1 MTYGS
6 LFSGYGGLDM
16 GVQAALGEGRVA
28 WVSDIEPGPQAILA
42 HHYPESPNLG
52 DITQIDWEDVEPVDV
67 LTGGSPCQDLSMA
80 GQRAG
85 MRPGT
90 RSGLWESMAHAI
102 NHIQPRLVVW
112 ENVTGALSARSISES
127 ERKLNDGAFSLMES
141 DPGRLGSN
149 ANEPVLRAL
158 GRVLGDLTNLGY
170 DAEWTTVRASDIGAP
185 HRRERIF
192 VVAYPHGSGWEG
204 LDDWASQTPPERH
217 GHTLT
222 CVGDDLGQLLP
233 TPTATYSGNTAENHL
248 SKKPGSVKVTDLRIL
263 VEELGLVLLPTP
275 VTSDSHGYAAADLNR
290 NSIQLRAI
298 DALLP
303 TPCAQQGAST
313 RALTMFGDYAPAI
326 ERWEQT
332 LGRPAPEPTVRAKSG
347 KPQLSARFVEW
358 MMGLPEGH
366 VTSPEIGISRARQ
379 LKALGNGVVPQQ
391 AEYAIRLLLGK
402 EG

>member
-1 MTYGS
+1 MVTYGS
-6 LFSGYGGLDM
+6 LFSGYGGLEM
-16 GVQAALGEGRVA
+16 GVQAALGAGRVA

-42 HHYPESPNLG
+42 HHHPATPNLG
-52 DITQIDWEDVEPVDV
+52 DITAIDWAEIEPVDV
-67 LTGGSPCQDLSMA
+67 LTGGSPCQDLSTV
-80 GQRAG
+80 GKRAG

-102 NHIQPRLVVW
+102 KHIQPRLVVW
-112 ENVTGALSARSISES
+112 ENVLGALNA
-127 ERKLNDGAFSLMES
+127 GAFSLMES
-141 DPGRLGSN
+141 DPGRVGGDTN
-149 ANEPVLRAL
+149 QPVLRAL

-170 DAEWTTVRASDIGAP
+170 DARWATVRASDIGAP
-185 HRRERIF
+185 HRRERVF

-248 SKKPGSVKVTDLRIL
+248 SKKPGSVKVSDLRIL

-275 VTSDSHGYAAADLNR
+275 TASE
-290 NSIQLRAI
+290 
-298 DALLP
+298 
-303 TPCAQQGAST
+303 GAKGSYGQDRT
-313 RALTMFGDYAPAI
+313 GHQEFVINAVQRFGDYTPAI
-326 ERWEQT
+326 ERWEQI
-332 LGRPAPEPTVRAKSG
+332 LGRPAPEPTTPSKTG
-347 KPQLSARFVEW
+347 KPQLSAPFVEW

-402 EG
+402 EEEDGR